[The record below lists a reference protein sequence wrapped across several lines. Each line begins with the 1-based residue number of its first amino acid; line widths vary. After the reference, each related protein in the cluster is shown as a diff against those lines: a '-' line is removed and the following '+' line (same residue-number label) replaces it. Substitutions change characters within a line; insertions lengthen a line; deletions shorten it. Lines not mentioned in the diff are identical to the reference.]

1 VSSQNR
7 SPRHEVTAQ
16 EIARRGELAG
26 TASRPMLEVNGL
38 RKQFLPGT
46 PNARV
51 ALDGV
56 TLSLA
61 TGCFCT
67 VIGSNGA
74 GKSTLLNAIA
84 GTFLVGPGEILLDGR
99 DIGREPLHKRARQIA
114 RVFQDPMTGT
124 APGMSVEENLLL
136 AELRAGKRGFRFGLT
151 TSRRAHWRER
161 LALLGLGL
169 QDRLGDRIETLSG
182 GQRQAV
188 ALVMAVLSAP
198 KLLLLD
204 EHMAALDP
212 VTAALVLQGTVR
224 VVEEARLT
232 TLMVTHNMRHALD
245 IGDRLV
251 MMDQGR
257 VRLSLT
263 REEKAGLSVEGLIQR
278 FRDKDDRV
286 LLAS

>member
-1 VSSQNR
+1 M
-7 SPRHEVTAQ
+7 
-16 EIARRGELAG
+16 IASE
-26 TASRPMLEVNGL
+26 PMLAVKGL
-38 RKQFLPGT
+38 RKIFFPGT
-46 PNARV
+46 PNARL

-56 TLSLA
+56 ELA
-61 TGCFCT
+61 LAPGTFCA

-74 GKSTLLNAIA
+74 GKSTLLNAVA
-84 GTFLVGPGEILLDGR
+84 GQFPVAPGQILLDGE
-99 DIGREPLHKRARQIA
+99 DLGREPLHKRAKRIA

-136 AELRAGKRGFRFGLT
+136 AALRAGKRRLRFGL
-151 TSRRAHWRER
+151 SAARRAHWRER

-169 QDRLGDRIETLSG
+169 ENRLCDRIETLSG

-204 EHMAALDP
+204 EHMA
-212 VTAALVLQGTVR
+212 VTAALVLEATAR

-245 IGDRLV
+245 LGDRLV

-263 REEKAGLSVEGLIQR
+263 RAEKAGLSVEDLVQR
-278 FRDKDDRV
+278 FREKDDRV